1 MNLPISANCSAYP
14 ISGNVV
20 SNLPFI
26 AVGGVG
32 LPRFRRD
39 STTVVLFSGIF
50 LTGFGSSY
58 YHLNP
63 NDNTL
68 FWDRLPMTFCFAAI
82 LAAVV
87 EERVDSRAGAML

>member
-1 MNLPISANCSAYP
+1 M
-14 ISGNVV
+14 
-20 SNLPFI
+20 
-26 AVGGVG
+26 
-32 LPRFRRD
+32 
-39 STTVVLFSGIF
+39 LFSGIF

-87 EERVDSRAGAML
+87 EERVEFKGGRDAPKAAACDRSFQSPPVALDG